1 MRKGLRRIEH
11 IICTILTLTA
21 VLICGCVQKE
31 EFIKNISVTIA
42 DSLFFTPSVSAT
54 RVKAG
59 DDLTVT
65 LEMLHGYEFVSCD
78 YENYSVMPVGLGAV
92 KLTLHDICV
101 PSRVTVTTQLRQ
113 TDNSREEINCSVS
126 YNLNGGDY
134 EGKSELTY
142 NYTLTEHLRPNTWNG
157 QGIKKDGYTIIGWNT
172 QSDGNGEHIGLGSRV
187 TVGDGENITL
197 YAEWVKWLPEED
209 FLYRTHP
216 DGTAAVTGYRGDGN
230 EEMFVIP
237 AEIDGYAINEI
248 AGSLTT
254 NIPCGKI
261 ISPVLV
267 LPDTITS
274 ISGGAFTNSAFREI
288 YFFDNIEFIAD
299 NSFPYNITTYHINAA
314 LAPRYQAVNNSTY
327 YADCVDR
334 LITTGDKKQIIFFAG
349 CSTAYGINS
358 PMVQAAAGEDYAVC
372 NLGVNGDIN
381 GAFQLEVILHYISE
395 GDILVHTPEVMSA
408 PQLMSSFYLDGRAF
422 IMCEGN
428 YDLLSIPDFSESDL
442 IFKKEL
448 DTLVSDKVKVVYVL
462 SDEKKEG
469 YESGFIGAE
478 LLQKYVSGDY
488 TVMMCG
494 PQAMYAFADKEL
506 ASLGLP
512 LRRIKKEANCVGL
525 RDAEAK
531 SYTLTVHIGFDTYTV
546 PADARET
553 ILTALERAGLKV
565 PSKCRAGGCGF
576 CHSKLVSGSF
586 SIAGQD
592 KRRLADA
599 KFGYIHPCC
608 SYPDSDMEL
617 IVPKA

>member
-1 MRKGLRRIEH
+1 MPFTFKKQIFGFMDLLRFKKLVPNRRKMLENGSPAALPKSYRVNDTAKILHPGYQGAKLVAIAQNTADTKTYTFETERPLYFRAGQY
-11 IICTILTLTA
+11 LTL
-21 VLICGCVQKE
+21 GCR
-31 EFIKNISVTIA
+31 I
-42 DSLFFTPSVSAT
+42 
-54 RVKAG
+54 
-59 DDLTVT
+59 
-65 LEMLHGYEFVSCD
+65 
-78 YENYSVMPVGLGAV
+78 
-92 KLTLHDICV
+92 
-101 PSRVTVTTQLRQ
+101 
-113 TDNSREEINCSVS
+113 
-126 YNLNGGDY
+126 
-134 EGKSELTY
+134 GKSEVSRPYAISSSPKEALSCRVSLTV
-142 NYTLTEHLRPNTWNG
+142 
-157 QGIKKDGYTIIGWNT
+157 KKCGFFSGYLFD
-172 QSDGNGEHIGLGSRV
+172 SAA
-187 TVGDGENITL
+187 VGDSFVLGDPSGEFCYEPVKDADHVVAIAGGSGITPF
-197 YAEWVKWLPEED
+197 YSMAQAVA
-209 FLYRTHP
+209 
-216 DGTAAVTGYRGDGN
+216 DGTNRHK
-230 EEMFVIP
+230 
-237 AEIDGYAINEI
+237 
-248 AGSLTT
+248 LT
-254 NIPCGKI
+254 IFY
-261 ISPVLV
+261 
-267 LPDTITS
+267 
-274 ISGGAFTNSAFREI
+274 GART
-288 YFFDNIEFIAD
+288 
-299 NSFPYNITTYHINAA
+299 
-314 LAPRYQAVNNSTY
+314 
-327 YADCVDR
+327 
-334 LITTGDKKQIIFFAG
+334 
-349 CSTAYGINS
+349 
-358 PMVQAAAGEDYAVC
+358 
-372 NLGVNGDIN
+372 
-381 GAFQLEVILHYISE
+381 
-395 GDILVHTPEVMSA
+395 
-408 PQLMSSFYLDGRAF
+408 
-422 IMCEGN
+422 
-428 YDLLSIPDFSESDL
+428 ESDL

-576 CHSKLVSGSF
+576 CHSKLVCGSF

>member
-1 MRKGLRRIEH
+1 MPFTFKKQIFGFMDLLRFKKLVPNRRKMLENGSPAALPKSYRDNDTAKILHPGYQGAKLVAIAQNTADTKTYTFETERPLYFRAGQY
-11 IICTILTLTA
+11 LTL
-21 VLICGCVQKE
+21 GCK
-31 EFIKNISVTIA
+31 I
-42 DSLFFTPSVSAT
+42 
-54 RVKAG
+54 
-59 DDLTVT
+59 
-65 LEMLHGYEFVSCD
+65 
-78 YENYSVMPVGLGAV
+78 
-92 KLTLHDICV
+92 
-101 PSRVTVTTQLRQ
+101 
-113 TDNSREEINCSVS
+113 
-126 YNLNGGDY
+126 
-134 EGKSELTY
+134 GKSEVSRPYAISSSPKEALSCRVSLTV
-142 NYTLTEHLRPNTWNG
+142 
-157 QGIKKDGYTIIGWNT
+157 KKCGFFSGYLFD
-172 QSDGNGEHIGLGSRV
+172 SAA
-187 TVGDGENITL
+187 VGDSFVLGDPSGEFCYEPVKDADHVVAIAGGSGITPF
-197 YAEWVKWLPEED
+197 YSMAQAVA
-209 FLYRTHP
+209 
-216 DGTAAVTGYRGDGN
+216 DGTNRHK
-230 EEMFVIP
+230 
-237 AEIDGYAINEI
+237 
-248 AGSLTT
+248 LT
-254 NIPCGKI
+254 IFY
-261 ISPVLV
+261 
-267 LPDTITS
+267 
-274 ISGGAFTNSAFREI
+274 GART
-288 YFFDNIEFIAD
+288 
-299 NSFPYNITTYHINAA
+299 
-314 LAPRYQAVNNSTY
+314 
-327 YADCVDR
+327 
-334 LITTGDKKQIIFFAG
+334 
-349 CSTAYGINS
+349 
-358 PMVQAAAGEDYAVC
+358 
-372 NLGVNGDIN
+372 
-381 GAFQLEVILHYISE
+381 
-395 GDILVHTPEVMSA
+395 
-408 PQLMSSFYLDGRAF
+408 
-422 IMCEGN
+422 
-428 YDLLSIPDFSESDL
+428 ESDL

-448 DTLVSDKVKVVYVL
+448 EALVSDKVKVVYVL

>member
-1 MRKGLRRIEH
+1 MPFTFKKQIFGFMDLLRFKKLVPNRRKMLENGSPAALPKSYRVNDTAKILHPGYQSAKLVAIAQNTADTKTYTFETERPLYFRAGQY
-11 IICTILTLTA
+11 LTL
-21 VLICGCVQKE
+21 GCK
-31 EFIKNISVTIA
+31 I
-42 DSLFFTPSVSAT
+42 
-54 RVKAG
+54 
-59 DDLTVT
+59 
-65 LEMLHGYEFVSCD
+65 
-78 YENYSVMPVGLGAV
+78 
-92 KLTLHDICV
+92 
-101 PSRVTVTTQLRQ
+101 
-113 TDNSREEINCSVS
+113 
-126 YNLNGGDY
+126 
-134 EGKSELTY
+134 GKSEVSRPYAISSSPKKALSCRVSLTV
-142 NYTLTEHLRPNTWNG
+142 
-157 QGIKKDGYTIIGWNT
+157 KKCGFFSGYLFD
-172 QSDGNGEHIGLGSRV
+172 SAA
-187 TVGDGENITL
+187 VGDSFVLGDPSGEFCYEPVKDADHVVAIAGGSGITPF
-197 YAEWVKWLPEED
+197 YSMAQAVA
-209 FLYRTHP
+209 
-216 DGTAAVTGYRGDGN
+216 DGTNRHK
-230 EEMFVIP
+230 
-237 AEIDGYAINEI
+237 
-248 AGSLTT
+248 LT
-254 NIPCGKI
+254 IFY
-261 ISPVLV
+261 
-267 LPDTITS
+267 
-274 ISGGAFTNSAFREI
+274 GART
-288 YFFDNIEFIAD
+288 
-299 NSFPYNITTYHINAA
+299 
-314 LAPRYQAVNNSTY
+314 
-327 YADCVDR
+327 
-334 LITTGDKKQIIFFAG
+334 
-349 CSTAYGINS
+349 
-358 PMVQAAAGEDYAVC
+358 
-372 NLGVNGDIN
+372 
-381 GAFQLEVILHYISE
+381 
-395 GDILVHTPEVMSA
+395 
-408 PQLMSSFYLDGRAF
+408 
-422 IMCEGN
+422 
-428 YDLLSIPDFSESDL
+428 ESDL

-478 LLQKYVSGDY
+478 LLQKYVSGAY

>member
-1 MRKGLRRIEH
+1 MPFTFKKQIFGFMDLLRFKKLVPNRRKMLENGSPAALPKSYRVNDTAKILHPGYQGAKLVAIAQNTADTKTYTFETERPLYFRAGQY
-11 IICTILTLTA
+11 LTL
-21 VLICGCVQKE
+21 GCK
-31 EFIKNISVTIA
+31 I
-42 DSLFFTPSVSAT
+42 
-54 RVKAG
+54 
-59 DDLTVT
+59 
-65 LEMLHGYEFVSCD
+65 
-78 YENYSVMPVGLGAV
+78 
-92 KLTLHDICV
+92 
-101 PSRVTVTTQLRQ
+101 
-113 TDNSREEINCSVS
+113 
-126 YNLNGGDY
+126 
-134 EGKSELTY
+134 GKSEVSRPYAISSSPKEALSGRVSLTV
-142 NYTLTEHLRPNTWNG
+142 
-157 QGIKKDGYTIIGWNT
+157 KKCGFFSGYLFD
-172 QSDGNGEHIGLGSRV
+172 SAA
-187 TVGDGENITL
+187 VGDSFVLGDPSGEFCYEPVKDADHVVAIAGGSGITPF
-197 YAEWVKWLPEED
+197 YSMAQAVA
-209 FLYRTHP
+209 
-216 DGTAAVTGYRGDGN
+216 DGTNRHK
-230 EEMFVIP
+230 
-237 AEIDGYAINEI
+237 
-248 AGSLTT
+248 LT
-254 NIPCGKI
+254 IFY
-261 ISPVLV
+261 
-267 LPDTITS
+267 
-274 ISGGAFTNSAFREI
+274 GART
-288 YFFDNIEFIAD
+288 
-299 NSFPYNITTYHINAA
+299 
-314 LAPRYQAVNNSTY
+314 
-327 YADCVDR
+327 
-334 LITTGDKKQIIFFAG
+334 
-349 CSTAYGINS
+349 
-358 PMVQAAAGEDYAVC
+358 
-372 NLGVNGDIN
+372 
-381 GAFQLEVILHYISE
+381 
-395 GDILVHTPEVMSA
+395 
-408 PQLMSSFYLDGRAF
+408 
-422 IMCEGN
+422 
-428 YDLLSIPDFSESDL
+428 ESDL

-576 CHSKLVSGSF
+576 CHSKLISGSF

>member
-1 MRKGLRRIEH
+1 MPFTFKKQIFGFMDLLRFKKLVPNRRKMLENGSPAALPKSYRVNDTAKILHPGYQGAKLVAIAQNTADTKTYTFETERPLYFRAGQY
-11 IICTILTLTA
+11 LTL
-21 VLICGCVQKE
+21 GCKV
-31 EFIKNISVTIA
+31 
-42 DSLFFTPSVSAT
+42 
-54 RVKAG
+54 
-59 DDLTVT
+59 
-65 LEMLHGYEFVSCD
+65 
-78 YENYSVMPVGLGAV
+78 
-92 KLTLHDICV
+92 
-101 PSRVTVTTQLRQ
+101 
-113 TDNSREEINCSVS
+113 
-126 YNLNGGDY
+126 
-134 EGKSELTY
+134 GKSEVSRPYAISSSPKEALSCRVSLTV
-142 NYTLTEHLRPNTWNG
+142 
-157 QGIKKDGYTIIGWNT
+157 KKCGFFSGYLFD
-172 QSDGNGEHIGLGSRV
+172 SAA
-187 TVGDGENITL
+187 VGDSFVLGDPSGEFCYEPVKDADHVVAIAGGSGITPF
-197 YAEWVKWLPEED
+197 YSMAQAVA
-209 FLYRTHP
+209 
-216 DGTAAVTGYRGDGN
+216 DGTNRHK
-230 EEMFVIP
+230 
-237 AEIDGYAINEI
+237 
-248 AGSLTT
+248 LT
-254 NIPCGKI
+254 IFY
-261 ISPVLV
+261 
-267 LPDTITS
+267 
-274 ISGGAFTNSAFREI
+274 GART
-288 YFFDNIEFIAD
+288 
-299 NSFPYNITTYHINAA
+299 
-314 LAPRYQAVNNSTY
+314 
-327 YADCVDR
+327 
-334 LITTGDKKQIIFFAG
+334 
-349 CSTAYGINS
+349 
-358 PMVQAAAGEDYAVC
+358 
-372 NLGVNGDIN
+372 
-381 GAFQLEVILHYISE
+381 
-395 GDILVHTPEVMSA
+395 
-408 PQLMSSFYLDGRAF
+408 
-422 IMCEGN
+422 
-428 YDLLSIPDFSESDL
+428 ESDL

-576 CHSKLVSGSF
+576 CHSKLVCGSF

>member
-1 MRKGLRRIEH
+1 MPFTFKKQIFGFMDLLRFKKLVPNRRKMLENGSPAALPKSYRVNDTAKILHPGYQSAKLVAIAQNTADTKTYTFETERPLYFRAGQY
-11 IICTILTLTA
+11 LTL
-21 VLICGCVQKE
+21 GCKV
-31 EFIKNISVTIA
+31 
-42 DSLFFTPSVSAT
+42 
-54 RVKAG
+54 
-59 DDLTVT
+59 
-65 LEMLHGYEFVSCD
+65 
-78 YENYSVMPVGLGAV
+78 
-92 KLTLHDICV
+92 
-101 PSRVTVTTQLRQ
+101 
-113 TDNSREEINCSVS
+113 
-126 YNLNGGDY
+126 
-134 EGKSELTY
+134 GKSEVSRPYAISSSPKEALSCRVSLTV
-142 NYTLTEHLRPNTWNG
+142 
-157 QGIKKDGYTIIGWNT
+157 KKCGFFSGYLFDGAA
-172 QSDGNGEHIGLGSRV
+172 
-187 TVGDGENITL
+187 VGDSFVLGDPSGEFCYEPVKDADHVVAIAGGSGITPF
-197 YAEWVKWLPEED
+197 YSMAQAVA
-209 FLYRTHP
+209 
-216 DGTAAVTGYRGDGN
+216 DGTNRHK
-230 EEMFVIP
+230 
-237 AEIDGYAINEI
+237 
-248 AGSLTT
+248 LT
-254 NIPCGKI
+254 IFY
-261 ISPVLV
+261 
-267 LPDTITS
+267 
-274 ISGGAFTNSAFREI
+274 GART
-288 YFFDNIEFIAD
+288 
-299 NSFPYNITTYHINAA
+299 
-314 LAPRYQAVNNSTY
+314 
-327 YADCVDR
+327 
-334 LITTGDKKQIIFFAG
+334 
-349 CSTAYGINS
+349 
-358 PMVQAAAGEDYAVC
+358 
-372 NLGVNGDIN
+372 
-381 GAFQLEVILHYISE
+381 
-395 GDILVHTPEVMSA
+395 
-408 PQLMSSFYLDGRAF
+408 
-422 IMCEGN
+422 
-428 YDLLSIPDFSESDL
+428 ESDL

>member
-1 MRKGLRRIEH
+1 MPFTFKKQIFGFMDLLRFKKLVPNRRKMLENGSPAVLPKSYRVNDTAKILHPGYQSAKLVAIAQNTADTKTYTFETERPLYFRAGQY
-11 IICTILTLTA
+11 LTL
-21 VLICGCVQKE
+21 GCKV
-31 EFIKNISVTIA
+31 
-42 DSLFFTPSVSAT
+42 
-54 RVKAG
+54 
-59 DDLTVT
+59 
-65 LEMLHGYEFVSCD
+65 
-78 YENYSVMPVGLGAV
+78 
-92 KLTLHDICV
+92 
-101 PSRVTVTTQLRQ
+101 
-113 TDNSREEINCSVS
+113 
-126 YNLNGGDY
+126 
-134 EGKSELTY
+134 GKSEVSRPYAISSSPKEALSCRVSLTV
-142 NYTLTEHLRPNTWNG
+142 
-157 QGIKKDGYTIIGWNT
+157 KKCGFFSGYLFD
-172 QSDGNGEHIGLGSRV
+172 SAA
-187 TVGDGENITL
+187 VGDFFVLGDPSGEFCYEPVKDADHVVAIAGGSGITPF
-197 YAEWVKWLPEED
+197 YSMAQAVA
-209 FLYRTHP
+209 
-216 DGTAAVTGYRGDGN
+216 DGTNRHK
-230 EEMFVIP
+230 
-237 AEIDGYAINEI
+237 
-248 AGSLTT
+248 LT
-254 NIPCGKI
+254 IFY
-261 ISPVLV
+261 
-267 LPDTITS
+267 
-274 ISGGAFTNSAFREI
+274 GART
-288 YFFDNIEFIAD
+288 
-299 NSFPYNITTYHINAA
+299 
-314 LAPRYQAVNNSTY
+314 
-327 YADCVDR
+327 
-334 LITTGDKKQIIFFAG
+334 
-349 CSTAYGINS
+349 
-358 PMVQAAAGEDYAVC
+358 
-372 NLGVNGDIN
+372 
-381 GAFQLEVILHYISE
+381 
-395 GDILVHTPEVMSA
+395 
-408 PQLMSSFYLDGRAF
+408 
-422 IMCEGN
+422 
-428 YDLLSIPDFSESDL
+428 ESDL

-448 DTLVSDKVKVVYVL
+448 DTLGSDKVKVVYVL